1 MTEQIAMLQE
11 RLYQS
16 EEREEMRGGRD
27 GGPAVRS
34 LGGSIVAH
42 HPLQLCCLIDAR
54 RTAGRS
60 KSISSSAPRRAGALP
75 HTPGGSV
82 VAPADAVL
90 NALKNKTAARAKK
103 KFVRPAWVSVGP
115 STLVPSD
122 TEEEEKKAAE
132 EQAGKKKKKKSSV
145 EYLSDD
151 LKDESEEEQEHGE
164 DERSGTRIAKPRQR

>member
-1 MTEQIAMLQE
+1 M
-11 RLYQS
+11 
-16 EEREEMRGGRD
+16 
-27 GGPAVRS
+27 
-34 LGGSIVAH
+34 VA
-42 HPLQLCCLIDAR
+42 Q
-54 RTAGRS
+54 
-60 KSISSSAPRRAGALP
+60 
-75 HTPGGSV
+75 
-82 VAPADAVL
+82 ADAVL

-122 TEEEEKKAAE
+122 TEEEEKKAVE

-164 DERSGTRIAKPRQR
+164 DEEWNPNCQTPAAMVVARAASRRPRKQPRLRARYARRCSKSAWRVIRRATGGVPSLPLLYRERDKIPRAG